1 MRVYL
6 LLGSNRGSSPQIFDA
21 AVAMLPRFGVQVKR
35 VSPYRL
41 TVPVGATGRRQYL
54 NGAIEAETDL
64 LPRVLLRR
72 MQRLERD
79 FGRHSHGR
87 RNPPRTLDIDL
98 IFYGRVRMRT
108 RELTLPHPRFAS
120 RRFVLTALAD
130 LGVRVA
136 ICRRTRGRAGLFARG
151 LRALRPAAA
160 D

>member
-1 MRVYL
+1 MTIYL
-6 LLGSNRGSSPQIFDA
+6 LLGSNRGASRQIFDA
-21 AVAMLPRFGVQVKR
+21 AVAMLPRFGVQIKR

-41 TVPVGATGRRQYL
+41 TIPVAATGRRRYL
-54 NGAIEAETDL
+54 NCALEAETDL

-108 RELTLPHPRFAS
+108 RELTLPHPRFAA

-130 LGVRVA
+130 LGVRTTT
-136 ICRRTRGRAGLFARG
+136 CRRIRGRAGLFARG
-151 LRALRPAAA
+151 LRALPPGAA